1 MCGLD
6 FARLY
11 PPATLALLAV
21 LVGCAEGP
29 MPYIMSLNPKTRQEW
44 AADEMYEPTLHRQ
57 LAEVKALRESAA
69 TLSAAKQRHW
79 SGELQYILQHH
90 DNPLLRASAV
100 KTLAEFAV
108 PEANEGLRVALT
120 DGDATVQQTACA
132 AWGARGGEEALQRL
146 AEVLDTEKE
155 LDVRIAAARELRRF
169 QDPTAYR
176 ALGVALQ
183 DPDPALQYQAVE
195 SLREASGKEYGND
208 LQAWRKFAR
217 GQDPGPEHSPSVA
230 QRLRKLL

>member
-21 LVGCAEGP
+21 LAGCAEGP
-29 MPYIMSLNPKTRQEW
+29 MPYIMSLNPKARQEW
-44 AADEMYEPTLHRQ
+44 KADEMYEPTLHRQ
-57 LAEVKALRESAA
+57 LAEVEALRESAA
-69 TLSAAKQRHW
+69 TLSAPQQRHW
-79 SGELQYILQHH
+79 SGELQHILQHH
-90 DNPLLRASAV
+90 DNPLLRAAAV

-120 DGDATVQQTACA
+120 DSDATVRQTACA
-132 AWGARGGEEALQRL
+132 AWGARGGDEAMQRL
-146 AEVLDTEKE
+146 AEMLDTEKE

-169 QDPTAYR
+169 QAPTAYR
-176 ALGVALQ
+176 ALGLALQ

-195 SLREASGKEYGND
+195 SLREASGKDYGND
-208 LQAWRKFAR
+208 LQAWRQFAQ
-217 GQDPGPEHSPSVA
+217 GQDPGPEHSPSIA
-230 QRLRKLL
+230 QRLRELL